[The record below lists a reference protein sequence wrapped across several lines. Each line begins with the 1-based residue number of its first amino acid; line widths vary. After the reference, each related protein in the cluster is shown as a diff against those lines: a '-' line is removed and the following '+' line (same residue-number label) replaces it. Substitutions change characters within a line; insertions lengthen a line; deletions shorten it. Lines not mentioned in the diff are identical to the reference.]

1 VKRKPLIV
9 TAALVIVVAIVLLS
23 ILKGGGTK
31 ATRVYAEAVAKRDI
45 ESVVTAPGQIDPR
58 VKVNLNS
65 NVIAKIEKLHF
76 KEGDS
81 VTKDQ
86 LLVDLERA
94 NYEAAVSRIQA
105 ELASREIEFRR
116 GQLNLDNA
124 EVQFQRAERLRDQGI
139 QADEAFDQAE
149 VNRDNAIANLDAAG
163 EGVRQAR
170 ALLRQAQE
178 DLSYTRIVSPMDG
191 KVVQLNAQEGEVV
204 VTGTMN
210 NMGSVIAVIADLS
223 EILVEADVT
232 EIEVVKIRS
241 GLDAN
246 VTVDAISDKT
256 YNGRVVE
263 IGSSAILRA
272 GSTSG
277 VRYFKVKVL
286 VVDPDD
292 RLRPGMTAQVDI
304 VTSSKKDV
312 LCVPVQ
318 SVVERVPSQI
328 DKKPSDN
335 KASGST
341 EEKKKYVFVV
351 DGDKAKAVEVETGI
365 SDATHVEIVSG
376 LAGSEEIVT
385 GPFRTLRN
393 LFNGER
399 IEKQDETGKGSSSKN
414 QNEDDSSGESE
425 DDEEK

>member
-1 VKRKPLIV
+1 MKRKPLIV
-9 TAALVIVVAIVLLS
+9 IAVLVIVVVVVALS
-23 ILKGGGTK
+23 VLKGGGAK
-31 ATRVYAEAVAKRDI
+31 ATAVYAERATNRDLEAVVA
-45 ESVVTAPGQIDPR
+45 APGQIDPR

-81 VTKDQ
+81 VSKGQ

-94 NYEAAVSRIQA
+94 SYEAALNRMQA
-105 ELASREIEFRR
+105 EVASREIELRR
-116 GQLNLDNA
+116 AKLNLENA
-124 EVQFQRAERLRDQGI
+124 NLQYQRAERLRNQGI
-139 QADEAFDQAE
+139 QAEEAFDQAK
-149 VNRDNAIANLDAAG
+149 VNRDNAVANLDAAG

-170 ALLRQAQE
+170 ALLRQAEE
-178 DLSYTRIVSPMDG
+178 DLSYTRIVSPMG
-191 KVVQLNAQEGEVV
+191 GRVVQLNAQEGEVV

-232 EIEVVKIRS
+232 EIEVVNVKA
-241 GLDAN
+241 GLGAN

-256 YNGRVVE
+256 YEGRVVE
-263 IGSSAILRA
+263 IGSSATLRA

-286 VVDPDD
+286 VVDPDE
-292 RLRPGMTAQVDI
+292 RLRPGMTAQVEI

-312 LCVPVQ
+312 MCVPVQ
-318 SVVERVPSQI
+318 SVVERVPATI
-328 DKKPSDN
+328 DRKPDP
-335 KASGST
+335 ST
-341 EEKKKYVFVV
+341 ADSSEEKRKYVFAF
-351 DGDKAKAVEVETGI
+351 DGDKAKAIEVETGI

-376 LAGSEEIVT
+376 LDGGEEVVT

-393 LFNGER
+393 LYDRER
-399 IEKQDETGKGSSSKN
+399 IEKRSETRERSSTNKEEDE
-414 QNEDDSSGESE
+414 DSDESAE
-425 DDEEK
+425 EEK

>member
-1 VKRKPLIV
+1 MKRKPLIV

>member
-1 VKRKPLIV
+1 MNRKTLV
-9 TAALVIVVAIVLLS
+9 GAAVILVIGLVVTLS
-23 ILKGGGTK
+23 ILKGGGEK
-31 ATRVYAEAVAKRDI
+31 ATGVYAEKVATRDI
-45 ESVVTAPGQIDPR
+45 KAVVSAPGQIDPR
-58 VKVNLNS
+58 VKVNVNS

-76 KEGDS
+76 KEGDTVS
-81 VTKDQ
+81 KGQ

-94 NYEAAVSRIQA
+94 NYEAVVNRMQA
-105 ELASREIEFRR
+105 SLASQEIELRR
-116 GQLNLDNA
+116 GQVNLENA
-124 EVQFQRAERLRDQGI
+124 EVQLRRAENLRSQGI
-139 QADEAFDQAE
+139 QAEELYDQAK
-149 VNRDNAIANLDAAG
+149 VNRDNAVANLDAAR

-170 ALLRQAQE
+170 ALLRQAEE

-210 NMGSVIAVIADLS
+210 YVGSVIAVIADLS

-232 EIEVVKIRS
+232 EIEVVSVKT
-241 GLDAN
+241 GQAAK
-246 VTVDAISDKT
+246 VTVDAISDRT
-256 YNGRVVE
+256 YEGRVVE
-263 IGSSAILRA
+263 IGSSATLRA

-292 RLRPGMTAQVDI
+292 RLRPGMTSQVDV
-304 VTSSKKDV
+304 VTNAKSGV

-328 DKKPSDN
+328 GR
-335 KASGST
+335 KASETTTAGAD
-341 EEKKKYVFVV
+341 EPKRKYVFVV
-351 DGDKAKAVEVETGI
+351 DGARAKAIEVETGI

-376 LAGSEEIVT
+376 LTAGEEIVT

-393 LFNGER
+393 IHDGMK
-399 IEKQDETGKGSSSKN
+399 IEKRSETEKPSSAKK
-414 QNEDDSSGESE
+414 QEDDDSEE
-425 DDEEK
+425 DDGEEK

>member
-9 TAALVIVVAIVLLS
+9 TAVLVIVVAIVLLS

-31 ATRVYAEAVAKRDI
+31 ATRVYAEAVAERDI

-139 QADEAFDQAE
+139 QADEAFDQAK

-335 KASGST
+335 KVSGST

-351 DGDKAKAVEVETGI
+351 DGDKARAVEVETGI

-393 LFNGER
+393 IFNGER

-414 QNEDDSSGESE
+414 QDEDESSGESE

>member
-1 VKRKPLIV
+1 MKRKPLIV

-105 ELASREIEFRR
+105 EVASREIEFRR